1 MFLPSRETNFTMME
15 FPTNTSLKI
24 KGDASRITLESKRML
39 RWNGDIGIIWRKE
52 KRGGGRER
60 KTRESET
67 WN

>member
-1 MFLPSRETNFTMME
+1 MME

-52 KRGGGRER
+52 KRGGER

>member
-1 MFLPSRETNFTMME
+1 MME

-52 KRGGGRER
+52 KRGER
-60 KTRESET
+60 KKNTRI
-67 WN
+67 